1 MSNKVIKTSLFHITR
16 RVNIPTWQKV
26 TTQVVAGVI
35 ALLLC
40 GIVSQAVG
48 GNMGKFFA
56 ELFKGAFGT
65 PRRILNLFKSLSL
78 LLLVALAVTPAFK
91 MKFWNIGAEGQ
102 VLMGALF
109 SIFAIRW
116 FGGKVPEIVLIL
128 IMAIFGILGGAIW
141 AVIPA
146 IFKAFFN
153 TNETLFTLM
162 MNYIAMGLI
171 SYLITIWVPSGS
183 GVYGT
188 INNGEMFASST
199 AKIGTINGQTFFAS
213 LIIILVATMM
223 TAAMFVYL
231 KYQKHGYELTVVGE
245 SINTAKYIGINVKK
259 VIIRTMIL
267 SGIICGLAG
276 FLIVS
281 ADAHTINTSV
291 AGGRGF
297 TAILV
302 SWLSNFNP
310 LIMVI
315 MAFLVAFITQ
325 GATNAASV
333 FGFKD
338 SFAEIMTAIFF
349 FTLIASTFFI
359 DYKIMPSEE
368 LQQKLNQWFKKK
380 KPIEEVAIDAPA
392 EKESASTDEPLSAEK
407 EGK

>member
-1 MSNKVIKTSLFHITR
+1 MAMNNQHAPKTLFHVSR
-16 RVNIPTWQKV
+16 RINIPTWKKV
-26 TTQVVAGVI
+26 TIQVVAGVI

-40 GIVSQAVG
+40 GIVSQIVG
-48 GNMGKFFA
+48 GNMGTFFV

-65 PRRILNLFKSLSL
+65 PRRLLNLCLSLSL

-102 VLMGALF
+102 ILMGALF

-116 FGGKVPEIVLIL
+116 FGGKVPEGVLIL
-128 IMAIFGILGGAIW
+128 IMLVFGLLGGAIW

-188 INNGEMFASST
+188 IDHGIMFST
-199 AKIGTINGQTFFAS
+199 VTNKIGPINGQTFFSYA
-213 LIIILVATMM
+213 IIILVAAMM
-223 TAAMFVYL
+223 AAAMFVYL

-267 SGIICGLAG
+267 SGLICGLTG
-276 FLIVS
+276 FLIT
-281 ADAHTINTSV
+281 AGYAHTINTSV

-302 SWLSNFNP
+302 SWLANFNP
-310 LIMVI
+310 GIMAI
-315 MAFLVAFITQ
+315 MAFLVAFVDQ
-325 GATNAASV
+325 GATNAASI

-338 SFAEIMTAIFF
+338 SFADIMTAVFF
-349 FTLIASTFFI
+349 FCLIASTFFVNYQI
-359 DYKIMPSEE
+359 LPSEE
-368 LQQKLNQWFKKK
+368 MQKKLDSWFKKK
-380 KPIEEVAIDAPA
+380 PIAEEA
-392 EKESASTDEPLSAEK
+392 K
-407 EGK
+407 EGN